1 MVIIIII
8 ITENFWQYK
17 IGKFYKAFFK
27 SLQKEEKEKIHNLEN
42 KGKALE
48 IKLHIDENIKLY
60 NRHKQELDEVFNDIA
75 EGIWIRSRCQWYE
88 KGEKSIKF
96 LLNFEKKKWNPKQK
110 TKTYSKGE
118 RNIWWK
124 KNQCRDWIIL

>member
-8 ITENFWQYK
+8 ITENFWKYK

-96 LLNFEKKKWNPKQK
+96 LLNFEKKKVE
-110 TKTYSKGE
+110 SKAKDE
-118 RNIWWK
+118 N
-124 KNQCRDWIIL
+124 L